1 MTRFSCRR
9 YWGILP
15 LTRDTERA
23 VRWKGDGDD
32 DSEFDGM
39 IAMSLQVSFFSGRS
53 CKIRWGERHSLL
65 AHDPS
70 QHLPSSSIQH

>member
-23 VRWKGDGDD
+23 VRWKRDGDD
-32 DSEFDGM
+32 DSEFDSM
-39 IAMSLQVSFFSGRS
+39 IAMSLRSRFSPGVPAKS
-53 CKIRWGERHSLL
+53 VGEDDTLY
-65 AHDPS
+65 
-70 QHLPSSSIQH
+70 